1 MNNIA
6 LIVFLKAL
14 IVVPITLL
22 PILNPIAI
30 APIFLSMTG
39 PLETTLA
46 SKLAKRIAL
55 NCFFLL
61 MGAVF
66 IGSYVLDFFG
76 ISLPIVRVAG
86 GIVVAMAGWKLLND
100 QGQDKLRNSVAASH
114 GGSWSSEELRRRSFY
129 PFSFPLTVGPG
140 TIAASITL
148 GTQMPHKPVDWIIT
162 SIASALGVL
171 LTSLVIYLCYR
182 FARNMERFLGDVG
195 ATVLMRLSA
204 FILLCIGIEI
214 GWAGISALIED
225 LRFH

>member
-1 MNNIA
+1 MSMA
-6 LIVFLKAL
+6 MIVFFKAL
-14 IVVPITLL
+14 LVVPITLL

-39 PLETTLA
+39 PIEPEIA
-46 SKLAKRIAL
+46 NRLAKRIAI

-61 MGAVF
+61 MGAIF

-86 GIVVAMAGWKLLND
+86 GIVVGMAGWKLLND
-100 QGQDKLRNSVAASH
+100 QSQDKLLNSVAASH
-114 GGSWSSEELRRRSFY
+114 GGQWNREELRRRSFY

-140 TIAASITL
+140 TIAASVTL
-148 GTQMPHKPVDWIIT
+148 GTQMPHKPIDWLLT
-162 SIASALGVL
+162 SIASAMGVL
-171 LTSLVIYLCYR
+171 LTTVVIYLCYR
-182 FARNMERFLGDVG
+182 FARNMERFLGDIG

-214 GWAGISALIED
+214 GWAGVSD
-225 LRFH
+225 LMTDLHLR

>member
-1 MNNIA
+1 MSIA
-6 LIVFLKAL
+6 LSVFIKAL
-14 IVVPITLL
+14 VVVPVTLL
-22 PILNPIAI
+22 PILNPIAV

-39 PLETTLA
+39 PMEPVMA
-46 SKLAKRIAL
+46 NRLAKRIAF

-66 IGSYVLDFFG
+66 VGSYVLDFFG

-100 QGQDKLRNSVAASH
+100 QGQDKLRTTVAESA
-114 GGSWSSEELRRRSFY
+114 GNWTKEELRKHSFF

-140 TIAASITL
+140 AIATSITL
-148 GTQMPHKPVDWIIT
+148 GAQLPNKPVDWLII
-162 SIASALGVL
+162 AFAAALGVFI
-171 LTSLVIYLCYR
+171 TSVAIFLSYR
-182 FARNMERFLGDVG
+182 FARNLENLLGEVG

-214 GWAGISALIED
+214 FWAGLSALLQE
-225 LRFH
+225 LN

>member
-1 MNNIA
+1 MSITM
-6 LIVFLKAL
+6 IIFFKAL

-39 PLETTLA
+39 PIEPSLA
-46 SKLAKRIAL
+46 NRLAKRIAL

-61 MGAVF
+61 MGAIF

-100 QGQDKLRNSVAASH
+100 QGQDNLRNSVAASH
-114 GGSWSSEELRRRSFY
+114 GGSWTKEELRRRSFY

-140 TIAASITL
+140 TIAASVTL

-162 SIASALGVL
+162 GIASLVGVL

-182 FARNMERFLGDVG
+182 FARNMERILGDVG
-195 ATVLMRLSA
+195 AIVLLRLSA

-214 GWAGISALIED
+214 GWAGISD
-225 LRFH
+225 LLGDLKH

>member
-1 MNNIA
+1 MSMA
-6 LIVFLKAL
+6 MIVFFKAL
-14 IVVPITLL
+14 LVVPITLL

-39 PLETTLA
+39 PIEPEIA
-46 SKLAKRIAL
+46 NRLAKRIAI

-61 MGAVF
+61 MGAIF

-86 GIVVAMAGWKLLND
+86 GIVVGMAGWKLLND
-100 QGQDKLRNSVAASH
+100 QSQDKLLNSVAASH
-114 GGSWSSEELRRRSFY
+114 GGQWSREELRRRSFY

-140 TIAASITL
+140 TIAASVTL
-148 GTQMPHKPVDWIIT
+148 GTQMPHKPIDWLLT
-162 SIASALGVL
+162 SLASAMGVL
-171 LTSLVIYLCYR
+171 LTTLVVYLCYR
-182 FARNMERFLGDVG
+182 FARNMERFLGDIG

-214 GWAGISALIED
+214 GWAGVSDLIAD
-225 LRFH
+225 VRLR